1 MVSFSE
7 LLDSLTAKFQRLQE
21 QNVELQERSCLL
33 DRENTRLRSLV
44 CQQTALQRENHDVSP
59 WLSNHSKQSWLG
71 IPPKQPLENHEEYIR
86 SDTDGVSNGEANAG
100 VAALSPD
107 PSDALALKCKKES
120 PLSPAYSGSPRVPN
134 GQFRKAQSGSSGTLI
149 RMTSFDD
156 DDRLRKTAAHNE
168 AQEWDE
174 ATTNSQET
182 IWKSSLPM
190 WRANLNTFVDSHHFE
205 LFFAVT
211 IISNAMYMGVEVDFT
226 SPGQDTP
233 VEFTV
238 IRSVY
243 TTLFTV
249 ELILRLLAQGCHF
262 FRSEQWGWNCL
273 DMLIVSSSVIETF
286 LEIIRHVGSEHM
298 GSIQSMSHI
307 RLVRIIRITR
317 LLRVFRITRI
327 VRFVRALRTLVYSI
341 IGTLKSL
348 VWALL
353 LLFMIIYV
361 FAIIFTQ
368 ATVDY
373 MLTDTGKKIDLRELG
388 PNGEALHRYWSTLP
402 RSMFTLFKA
411 ICDGMSWEQAI
422 APLSDVHWICVG
434 LFTAY
439 IAFASFA
446 VLNVVTGVFCQSA
459 IESAQHDLEM
469 TIQSHITNK
478 KMHVARIK
486 RLFKEIDSDE
496 SGHITIKEFERH
508 LRDESVQAYFESLEL
523 DPSDAW
529 TLFKLLDWDA
539 SHAIDI
545 DEFVLGCMRLKGAAR
560 SADIARLTY
569 EHKWLITRMT
579 SFIRYTEEQFAL
591 LREHLEYVQPNRS
604 STEDDMQCSVG
615 T

>member
-1 MVSFSE
+1 MVSFAE
-7 LLDSLTAKFQRLQE
+7 LLESLTAKFQCLQE
-21 QNVELQERSCLL
+21 QNVELQERSSLL
-33 DRENTRLRSLV
+33 DRENTRLRALV
-44 CQQTALQRENHDVSP
+44 SQQTSVQRESHEVDP
-59 WLSNHSKQSWLG
+59 WTDSRSNSRKQSWLG
-71 IPPKQPLENHEEYIR
+71 TPPKQPLENHEACTR
-86 SDTDGVSNGEANAG
+86 SECEGVRSGEADAG
-100 VAALSPD
+100 VAALGPD
-107 PSDALALKCKKES
+107 PSDALAFKFKKES
-120 PLSPAYSGSPRVPN
+120 PVSQKRSGSPRATN
-134 GQFRKAQSGSSGTLI
+134 EQSGKAGRESNSALVRI
-149 RMTSFDD
+149 TSFDD
-156 DDRLRKTAAHNE
+156 DDLLRKTAAHNE

-174 ATTNSQET
+174 TSPQEKL
-182 IWKSSLPM
+182 WKNSLPK
-190 WRANLNTFVDSHHFE
+190 WRANLNMFVDSHHFE

-211 IISNAMYMGVEVDFT
+211 IISNAMYMGVEVDFS
-226 SPGQDTP
+226 SPGQDAP
-233 VEFTV
+233 VEFTI

-243 TTLFTV
+243 TTIFTV

-262 FRSEQWGWNCL
+262 FRSQQWAWNYL
-273 DMLIVSSSVIETF
+273 DLLIVFSSVIESF

-298 GSIQSMSHI
+298 GSMQSMSHI

-368 ATVDY
+368 ATLDY
-373 MLTDTGKKIDLRELG
+373 LITDTGERIDIRDLG
-388 PNGEALHRYWSTLP
+388 PNGEALQIYWSTLP

-411 ICDGMSWEQAI
+411 ICDGMSWEQAVD
-422 APLSDVHWICVG
+422 PLSDVHWICVG

-459 IESAQHDLEM
+459 IDSAQHDLEI

-478 KMHVARIK
+478 KMHVDRIK
-486 RLFKEIDSDE
+486 KLFKEIDSDQ

-508 LRDESVQAYFESLEL
+508 LGSESVQAYFATLEL

-529 TLFKLLDWDA
+529 TLFKLLDWDS

-560 SADIARLTY
+560 SADMARLTY

-579 SFIRYTEEQFAL
+579 SFIRYTEEQFAI
-591 LREHLEYVQPNRS
+591 LREHMQHIQPKRS
-604 STEDDMQCSVG
+604 STEDEIQRK
-615 T
+615 